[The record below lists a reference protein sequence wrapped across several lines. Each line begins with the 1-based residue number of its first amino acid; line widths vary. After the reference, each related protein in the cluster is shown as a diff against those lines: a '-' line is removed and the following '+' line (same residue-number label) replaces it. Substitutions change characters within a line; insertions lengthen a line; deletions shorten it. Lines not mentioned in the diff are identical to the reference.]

1 MSLDFLSKIC
11 APSVALMNRLKY
23 PAKITILGSLVL
35 IMSGSI
41 IGFLLNNLET
51 QANFSIKE
59 RHGVEY
65 IKPLKVLLLDLR
77 KSKDGNKS
85 ITREMINQEV
95 TAVDAQDVKYN
106 KEMKV
111 GDTWSKLKADL
122 SNFKASQLE
131 DLISRTSASIDNV
144 TNQSNLILD
153 PDLDTYYS
161 MDSYCLRFANIMGKI
176 FDLKQNGLNKLL
188 NKPYNQLNLIK
199 TSVLLDEQNEIVKT
213 NLAVIY
219 GFNPSTKTDY
229 DEVTNSSYQAT
240 KDFLALNEKVIAG
253 VKISPAVFA
262 ASADKAIKA
271 NKAADEQYAKTLYDL
286 AGIRVNKYKN
296 QEPISVL
303 ITVISL
309 LILGYLAV
317 GFYLSL
323 VESVTR
329 VSEGLF
335 EIAEEVNVTTEKL
348 TYESERLAA
357 DNSEQAASIQ
367 ETAATLEEMTSM
379 VAQNTNNT
387 KQATG
392 LALKAKEAAGE
403 GSNDMLELM
412 TSMNELKSSSDEIAK
427 IIKVIDEIA
436 FQTNI
441 LALNAAVEAAR
452 AGDAGKGFAVVA
464 EEVRNLAQR
473 CSQAAQDTSKII
485 AGNIDLSKKSVLIT
499 QKTGE
504 ALEEINLQVQKVNEI
519 IKEVAVATEEQSQ
532 GISQINIAVNQMSTV
547 TQNNVTVTTNNAH
560 VVRDLSE
567 DVVKMKNNINELLK
581 IINSSN

>member
-1 MSLDFLSKIC
+1 MSLDFLSRIC

-23 PAKITILGSLVL
+23 PVKIGILASLVL
-35 IMSGSI
+35 IMSASI
-41 IGFLLNNLET
+41 IGFLLNNLES

-65 IKPLKVLLLDLR
+65 IKPLKILLHDLR
-77 KSKDGNKS
+77 ELKDGNKS
-85 ITREMINQEV
+85 ITKDMIDKEI
-95 TAVDAQDVKYN
+95 ADVDAQDAKYN

-111 GDTWSKLKADL
+111 KDTWAKLKADL
-122 SNFKASQLE
+122 IELKPSQFD
-131 DLISRTSASIDNV
+131 DLITRTSASIDNV

-161 MDSYCLRFANIMGKI
+161 MDSYCLRFANIIGKI
-176 FDLKQNGLNKLL
+176 FDLKQNGFNKLTG
-188 NKPYNQLNLIK
+188 KSYNQLNLIK
-199 TSVLLDEQNEIVKT
+199 TSVLLDEQNEIVKA

-219 GFNPSTKTDY
+219 GFNPSTKADY
-229 DEVTNSSYQAT
+229 DEVTNGSYQAA

-253 VKISPAVFA
+253 AKISPAVYA
-262 ASADKAIKA
+262 ASADKAIDA
-271 NKAADEQYAKTLYDL
+271 NKIADAQYGETLYRL
-286 AGIRVNKYKN
+286 AGIRVDKYKS

-309 LILGYLAV
+309 LVLGYLAV

-323 VESVTR
+323 VESVTK
-329 VSEGLF
+329 VSEGLA
-335 EIAEEVNVTTEKL
+335 EIADEVNINTKKL
-348 TYESERLAA
+348 SEDSETLAA

-379 VAQNTNNT
+379 VAQNTSNT

-392 LALKAKEAAGE
+392 LAHKAKEAANS
-403 GSNDMLELM
+403 GSTDMLELM
-412 TSMNELKSSSDEIAK
+412 ESMNELKSSSDEIAK

-441 LALNAAVEAAR
+441 LSLNAAVEAAR
-452 AGDAGKGFAVVA
+452 AGEAGKGFAVVA

-473 CSQAAQDTSKII
+473 SAKAAKDTSVII
-485 AGNIDLSKKSVLIT
+485 ESNIDLSKKSVLIT

-504 ALEEINLQVQKVNEI
+504 ALEEINLQVQKVNDI
-519 IKEVAVATEEQSQ
+519 IKEVAVATEEQAQ
-532 GISQINIAVNQMSTV
+532 GISQINVAVNQMSMV

-560 VVRDLSE
+560 VVRDLSD
-567 DVVKMKNNINELLK
+567 DVIKMKNTINELLS
-581 IINSSN
+581 IINSKD

>member
-1 MSLDFLSKIC
+1 MSLDFWSKIC

-23 PAKITILGSLVL
+23 PAKIAILGSLVL

-65 IKPLKVLLLDLR
+65 IKPLKVLLHDLR
-77 KSKDGNKS
+77 AYKDGNKS
-85 ITREMINQEV
+85 ITKDMIGKEV
-95 TAVDAQDVKYN
+95 ADVDAQDAKYN

-111 GDTWSKLKADL
+111 EDSWAKLKSDFAD
-122 SNFKASQLE
+122 FKASQLD
-131 DLISRTSASIDNV
+131 DLITRTSASIDNV

-176 FDLKQNGLNKLL
+176 FDLKQNGVNKLQG
-188 NKPYNQLNLIK
+188 KPFNQLNLIK
-199 TSVLLDEQNEIVKT
+199 TSVLLDEQNEIVKS

-219 GFNPSTKTDY
+219 GYNPSTKADY
-229 DEVTNSSYQAT
+229 DEITNGSYQAT
-240 KDFLALNEKVIAG
+240 KDFLSLNEKVIAG
-253 VKISPAVFA
+253 AKISPAVYA
-262 ASADKAIKA
+262 ASADKAIEA
-271 NKAADEQYAKTLYDL
+271 NKIADAQYADTLYRL
-286 AGIRVNKYKN
+286 AGIRVDKYKN
-296 QEPISVL
+296 QEPFAVL
-303 ITVISL
+303 ITIVSL

-323 VESVTR
+323 VESVTN
-329 VSEGLF
+329 VSGELS
-335 EIAEEVNVTTEKL
+335 EIADEVNSTTKKL
-348 TYESERLAA
+348 TEESERLAA

-379 VAQNTNNT
+379 VAQNTSNT

-392 LALKAKEAAGE
+392 LALKAKEAANS
-403 GSNDMLELM
+403 GSNDMIELM
-412 TSMNELKSSSDEIAK
+412 TSMNELKSSSNEIAK

-441 LALNAAVEAAR
+441 LSLNAAVEAAR
-452 AGDAGKGFAVVA
+452 AGEAGKGFAVVA

-473 CSQAAQDTSKII
+473 SAQAARDTASII
-485 AGNIDLSKKSVLIT
+485 ESNIDLSEKSVLIT

-504 ALEEINLQVQKVNEI
+504 ALEEINLQVQKVNDI
-519 IKEVAVATEEQSQ
+519 IKEVAVATEEQAQ
-532 GISQINIAVNQMSTV
+532 GISQINVAVNQMSTV

-560 VVRDLSE
+560 VVRDLSD
-567 DVVKMKNNINELLK
+567 DVIKMKNTINALLS
-581 IINSSN
+581 IVNSSD